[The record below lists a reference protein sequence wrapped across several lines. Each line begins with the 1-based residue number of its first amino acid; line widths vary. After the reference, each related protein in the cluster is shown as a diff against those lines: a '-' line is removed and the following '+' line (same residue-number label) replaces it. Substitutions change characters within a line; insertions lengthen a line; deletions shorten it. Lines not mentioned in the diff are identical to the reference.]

1 MTPIIFCKILFG
13 CHSEVDDT
21 PGRKVALLD
30 AGAVISL
37 PMLFLHGNVLLYL
50 YFILFMHVFCSKK
63 ILFMHALMAFI
74 LIVLSTLMML
84 KFVLSK
90 IYQDII
96 Y

>member
-1 MTPIIFCKILFG
+1 MMPIIFCKILFG
-13 CHSEVDDT
+13 CHSEVEDT

-30 AGAVISL
+30 AGAILSL
-37 PMLFLHGNVLLYL
+37 PMLFLHGNALLYP
-50 YFILFMHVFCSKK
+50 YFIFF
-63 ILFMHALMAFI
+63 IHALISFI
-74 LIVLSTLMML
+74 LIVLPTLMML

>member
-30 AGAVISL
+30 AGAILSL
-37 PMLFLHGNVLLYL
+37 PMLFLHGNVLLYP
-50 YFILFMHVFCSKK
+50 YFIL
-63 ILFMHALMAFI
+63 LFMHALISFI
-74 LIVLSTLMML
+74 LIVLSTLIML